1 MAGKRFALFYYCQ
14 SLLIMREGVRG
25 VTGVRGVRGSK
36 QLLTIVETCHG
47 TSLQQSTINN
57 QLLTTNH

>member
-36 QLLTIVETCHG
+36 QLLT
-47 TSLQQSTINN
+47 
-57 QLLTTNH
+57 TNH

>member
-14 SLLIMREGVRG
+14 SLLIMREAVR
-25 VTGVRGVRGSK
+25 GVRGVRGSK

-57 QLLTTNH
+57 QQSTTNH